1 MAGIWR
7 RLPATMTA
15 FAIGSAGLVGLPG
28 VAGFVS
34 KWYLVLGALES
45 EAALFAG
52 VFLAAGLLKLL
63 FFWPVLLNAFAGRE
77 ALAGFRPL
85 AGSAAE
91 DHAVEAD
98 GGQASSPDW
107 DRRTLPTE
115 SRWTLL
121 VPILVTAGVAVVLGI
136 VPDATPF
143 WDLARAVSTEVFA
156 NG

>member
-1 MAGIWR
+1 
-7 RLPATMTA
+7 MTA
-15 FAIGSAGLVGLPG
+15 FAIGSAGLVGLPA

-34 KWYLVLGALES
+34 KWYLVIGALES
-45 EAALFAG
+45 EVTLFAA

-85 AGSAAE
+85 ADRADE
-91 DHAVEAD
+91 DHAVETD
-98 GGQASSPDW
+98 GGHDSDTDW
-107 DRRTLPTE
+107 DRRTPLTE
-115 SRWTLL
+115 SRWALL
-121 VPILVTAGVAVVLGI
+121 APILVTAGVAVVLGI

-143 WDLARAVSTEVFA
+143 WDLAHAVSTEVFP